1 MPVWLVL
8 QNVMAL
14 EFHSRKKGFFGS
26 SRARLQVLFLLSWLG
41 LVVVIVRLYDVQVI
55 KYHRYLA
62 LAQDN
67 VEKVVP
73 IPPLRGEITD
83 RNGVVL
89 VHNGPDFAVFETP
102 YEVKDPR
109 RELAWLSEDLGIP
122 EKILRNSL
130 NRLEGVLPPH
140 VPVPLKT
147 DLSMAQVGRVNMDL
161 YRLPGFFIQVMP
173 KRIYPPDGLG
183 SHLLGYVGSF
193 TPADLKGSF
202 YRHLPPGTGIGKS
215 GIEKEY
221 DSVLQGVPGSIR
233 HLVDSHGRMIKSL
246 KNDPP
251 KEGRSLRLTIDVRL
265 QMTAERFLG
274 DRRGAV
280 VALDPE
286 NGEVLALVSH
296 PSYDSGELSQAMKSD
311 RWNQL
316 IHAPEHPLTNRAIQ
330 GLYPPGSVFKIVTTM
345 AGLMEHKL
353 DPDKPFSC
361 GGTFRVGSVVFHD
374 WKRGGHG
381 ELHLHRAIEQ
391 SCDIYFY
398 TLGMKLGPEP
408 IAHYARLF
416 GLGSRTG
423 IDLPAELS
431 GTVPDRAWKKKYLH
445 APWYPGETPPMAI
458 GQGFLT
464 VTPIEMA
471 RLMGAVAMNGHM
483 AVPHLVMMDKSMG
496 YVRPKSQ
503 QALDIPIP
511 EENFAIVKKDLR
523 DVVAA
528 PHGTGHPVNLAFFE
542 IAGKTGTAQVVS
554 NRGKMKNVKRPKADS
569 WFVGFGP
576 FDNPKIVVAVLIEN
590 GGDGGDV
597 AGPVAREVF
606 RMYYITHLTQGKTGS
621 RGIAS

>member
-1 MPVWLVL
+1 
-8 QNVMAL
+8 MAL

-26 SRARLQVLFLLSWLG
+26 SRARLQVLFLIFWLG
-41 LVVVIVRLYDVQVI
+41 LLVVIIRLYDVQVI
-55 KYHRYLA
+55 KYHHYLA

-67 VEKVVP
+67 VVKVVP
-73 IPPLRGEITD
+73 VPPLRGEITD

-102 YEVKDPR
+102 YEVKDAR
-109 RELAWLSEDLGIP
+109 RELAWLAEDLGVSGQ
-122 EKILRNSL
+122 SL
-130 NRLEGVLPPH
+130 KRSLIRLEDVLPPH

-147 DLSMAQVGRVNMDL
+147 GLSMAQVGRVNMDL

-173 KRIYPPDGLG
+173 KRIYPADELA

-193 TPADLKGSF
+193 TPSDLKGSF
-202 YRHLPPGTGIGKS
+202 YRHLPPGTGIGKT

-221 DSVLQGVPGSIR
+221 DSVLQGIPGSIR
-233 HLVDSHGRMIKSL
+233 HLVDSHGRMIKNL
-246 KNDPP
+246 KDDPP
-251 KEGRSLRLTIDVRL
+251 KEGKSLRLTIDVRL
-265 QMTAERFLG
+265 QMTAERLLG

-280 VALDPE
+280 VALDPR
-286 NGEVLALVSH
+286 NGEVLALASH
-296 PSYDSGELSQAMKSD
+296 PAYDSEELSQAMKSD
-311 RWNQL
+311 RWNQMV
-316 IHAPEHPLTNRAIQ
+316 HAPDHPLTNRAIQ

-353 DPDKPFSC
+353 DPGKSFKC
-361 GGTFRVGSVVFHD
+361 GGTFRVGSVIFHD

-381 ELHLHRAIEQ
+381 TLHLHRAIEQ
-391 SCDIYFY
+391 SCDIFFY
-398 TLGMKLGPEP
+398 HLGMTLGPDA

-423 IDLPAELS
+423 IDLPSELA

-445 APWYPGETPPMAI
+445 APWYPGETPPFAI

-464 VTPIEMA
+464 VTPLEMA
-471 RLMGAVAMNGHM
+471 RLMGTVAMNGQM
-483 AVPHLVMMDKSMG
+483 AVPHLVLRGGSGLPNHGRKGPVS
-496 YVRPKSQ
+496 RIS
-503 QALDIPIP
+503 IPQ
-511 EENFAIVKKDLR
+511 EDFTIVKNDLR

-528 PHGTGHPVNLAFFE
+528 PHGTGHPVNLEFFS

-554 NRGKMKNVKRPKADS
+554 NRGKMRGRKRPKADS

-576 FDNPKIVVAVLIEN
+576 FENPRIVVAVLVEN

-606 RMYYITHLTQGKTGS
+606 RMFYVTHLGREKPLPQGL
-621 RGIAS
+621 AS

>member
-1 MPVWLVL
+1 
-8 QNVMAL
+8 MAS
-14 EFHSRKKGFFGS
+14 EFHFHKKGFFGS
-26 SRARLQVLFLLSWLG
+26 SRARLQVLFLLFWLG
-41 LVVVIVRLYDVQVI
+41 LVVVIVRLYAVQVI
-55 KYHRYLA
+55 KYHHYLA
-62 LAQDN
+62 LARDN
-67 VEKVVP
+67 VVKVVP

-89 VHNGPDFAVFETP
+89 VHNGPNFAVFEIP
-102 YEVKDPR
+102 YEVKTSR
-109 RELAWLSEDLGIP
+109 QELAWLAEDLGVP
-122 EKILRNSL
+122 EKNLRKTL
-130 NRLEGVLPPH
+130 DRLGSVLPPH
-140 VPVPLKT
+140 VPIPLET
-147 DLSMAQVGRVNMDL
+147 GLSMAQVGRVKMDL

-173 KRIYPPDGLG
+173 KRIYPPNELA

-193 TPADLKGSF
+193 TPSDLKGS
-202 YRHLPPGTGIGKS
+202 YYQHLPPGTGIGKS

-221 DSVLQGVPGSIR
+221 DSVLQGLPGSIR
-233 HLVDSHGRMIKSL
+233 QMVDSHGRIIKNL
-246 KNDPP
+246 KDDPP

-265 QMTAERFLG
+265 QTTAERLLG

-280 VALDPE
+280 VALDPR

-296 PSYDSGELSQAMKSD
+296 PAYDSGELSQAMRSD

-316 IHAPEHPLTNRAIQ
+316 VHAPEHPLTDRAIQ

-353 DPDKPFSC
+353 DPDKPFRC
-361 GGTFRVGSVVFHD
+361 GGIFRVGSVIFHD
-374 WKRGGHG
+374 WKKGGHG

-398 TLGMKLGPEP
+398 HLGMTLGPDA

-423 IDLPAELS
+423 IDLPAESS

-445 APWYPGETPPMAI
+445 APWYPGETPPLAI

-464 VTPIEMA
+464 VTPLEMA
-471 RLMGAVAMNGHM
+471 RLMGAVAMNGRM
-483 AVPHLVMMDKSMG
+483 VVPHMVMSDGRTPAGQNDRK
-496 YVRPKSQ
+496 RPTS
-503 QALDIPIP
+503 IPIP
-511 EENFAIVKKDLR
+511 QEDFTIVKNDLR
-523 DVVAA
+523 DVVGT
-528 PHGTGHPVNLAFFE
+528 PHGTGHPVNLAFFA

-554 NRGKMKNVKRPKADS
+554 NRGKFKNMKRPKADS

-576 FDNPKIVVAVLIEN
+576 FENPQIVVAVLIEN

-606 RMYYITHLTQGKTGS
+606 RMFYVTHLAAVRYSSPGA
-621 RGIAS
+621 AS